1 MQVRLTRSSIACILR
16 TVTATTPTQRHLPR
30 WGELG
35 PLLRPKPLELH
46 GDRRRATGAASV
58 HDLRAIAQRRVPRAV
73 FDYVDGGAESELSLR
88 DARTALEA
96 VRFAPRTLRDVS
108 RPDPSTEILG
118 VRSPIPVIFAP
129 TGFTRMMHSAGEL
142 AVARAAGASGITYT
156 LSTMGTTSLE
166 DVASEIPGCRRWFQ
180 LYVWRD
186 RTRSLDL
193 IQRAAAAG
201 YDALILTVDTAVPG
215 ARLRDVRNGMTIPPA
230 LGLRTVVDGA
240 RHPHWW
246 FNLLTTPPLSFAS
259 LAEWHGT
266 VAELA
271 TTLFDP
277 TISLD
282 DLAWLREQWQGKLVV
297 KGITS
302 LEDATDCVAVGVDA
316 VVISNHGG
324 RQLDRSPTPL
334 EVLPR
339 FAEALGDQTE
349 IMIDGGF
356 LSGSDVVAG
365 LCLGANAVLVGRAYL
380 YGLMAAGEAGVR
392 RAADLLASEIERTMQ
407 LLGAP
412 NIKDLT
418 PDLLADFRERREALD

>member
-1 MQVRLTRSSIACILR
+1 MQAEC
-16 TVTATTPTQRHLPR
+16 VTAISSAQRRLPR
-30 WGELG
+30 WSELS
-35 PLLRPKPLELH
+35 PLLRPKPLELQ
-46 GDRRRATGAASV
+46 GDRRRAAAAASV
-58 HDLRAIAQRRVPRAV
+58 HDLRTIAQRRVPRAV

-88 DARTALEA
+88 DARSSLEG

-108 RPDPSTEILG
+108 DPDPSTEILG
-118 VRSPIPVIFAP
+118 VRSPIPVVFAP

-142 AVARAAGASGITYT
+142 AVARAAGAAGITYA

-166 DVASEIPGCRRWFQ
+166 DVAAEIPGCRRWFQ

-186 RTRSLDL
+186 RGRSLDL

-201 YDALILTVDTAVPG
+201 YDALILTVDTVVPG

-259 LAEWHGT
+259 LAQWSGT

-271 TTLFDP
+271 STLFDP
-277 TISLD
+277 SINLD
-282 DLAWLREQWQGKLVV
+282 DLAWLRDQWPGKLIV

-302 LEDATDCVAVGVDA
+302 LQDATDCVDVGVDA

-324 RQLDRSPTPL
+324 RQLDRSPASL
-334 EVLPR
+334 DVLPR
-339 FAEALGDQTE
+339 FVDALGDQTE
-349 IMIDGGF
+349 IMVDGGF
-356 LSGSDVVAG
+356 LSGSDVVVA
-365 LCLGANAVLVGRAYL
+365 LCLGATAVLVGRAYL

-392 RAADLLASEIERTMQ
+392 RTTDLLATEMVRTMQ

-412 NIKDLT
+412 SVKDLSSE
-418 PDLLADFRERREALD
+418 LLGAFGDRREALH